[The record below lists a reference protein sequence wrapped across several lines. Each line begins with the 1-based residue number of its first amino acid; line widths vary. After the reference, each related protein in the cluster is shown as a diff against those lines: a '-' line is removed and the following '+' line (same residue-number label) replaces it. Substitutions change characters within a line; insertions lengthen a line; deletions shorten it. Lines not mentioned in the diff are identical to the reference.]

1 MANAVLLLLSAV
13 GSAGEMTPLLP
24 TAPKSPAQLAL
35 LLQWAALVG
44 FFGDALCGDFF
55 LLYVQGGAI
64 GVSREHYGASQWLCL
79 TALMLSTQMGFFYNY
94 ATGLQQRKVGWV
106 VAAVNV
112 AVLLVVVS
120 HSRLFSTRRLRHL
133 LAISSV
139 LVVMSTYAV
148 GNSRWP
154 NLATSH
160 RQEVESIEQRTKCV
174 VVEEPRE
181 DESPAVPRGG
191 RRNPAAV

>member
-79 TALMLSTQMGFFYNY
+79 TALMLSTQGDFNQLTSGQMLPPSKVQAAAGVAPLSMQSAIASKSAY
-94 ATGLQQRKVGWV
+94 TLSMLKSRKVHV
-106 VAAVNV
+106 Q
-112 AVLLVVVS
+112 L
-120 HSRLFSTRRLRHL
+120 RL
-133 LAISSV
+133 
-139 LVVMSTYAV
+139 
-148 GNSRWP
+148 P
-154 NLATSH
+154 
-160 RQEVESIEQRTKCV
+160 
-174 VVEEPRE
+174 
-181 DESPAVPRGG
+181 
-191 RRNPAAV
+191 